1 MTQHYPKTLKGYY
14 HLKKLNTK
22 PNAKGEE
29 KKDYKGVLPAAWN
42 KVGGNPKFL
51 QDLEF
56 KKDGK
61 GTAVLTGSINNLT
74 VIDFDKM
81 VIYIKL
87 THMYPW
93 LMETLVIKTRKGY
106 HLYFEH
112 VTELL
117 NRDNVFEEHEGVDI
131 RNDGGQVPGL
141 HTSYPMLD
149 GKIIEYKI
157 EVDKPIKKL
166 TAEQVTVLVGML
178 KPKKPKPPPKAK
190 SPNASNVDLDELEQ
204 VADLITIK
212 HLDDRTD
219 WLKIVMACASSGLY
233 DLSVKLSSK
242 SDKFE
247 QAEHDALY
255 HSYTDRNIT
264 VGTLHHYAKLSQPE
278 AYYKLLKF
286 PALTGTDENLCQ
298 IFMRLYADNL
308 VSKFISVKH
317 RALYLY
323 HNERWTMDCNKCYV
337 LKNNMRK
344 QLQKYVGDRVQGVR
358 QKLLSTTDDD
368 EAEKYKEVLKAYL
381 KVELKV
387 MSKKTIDNAAD
398 LVLQVLSATDF
409 NSVEFDV
416 GKDQLFNLN
425 FRNGVYELETKVFR
439 PRHKKDYVTKFLDWD
454 YGDQRDQAKMEEVLD
469 FYRKIQPDPVQRKF
483 SIGWMAQCLNGSTA
497 REEFKVNVGRGANGK
512 TTEFTIHSTAFDIY
526 CFSLATNTFQEG
538 NEKRHKQVIHLIQ
551 KPIRFA
557 SVEELPKKKLDE
569 TFLKAL
575 VSGKNINCEI
585 MFGTSDEHNT
595 QAKITT
601 CSNNDINIDG
611 DDAVFR
617 RALQQQYNST
627 FKDDV
632 EDDPQKHIYH
642 KDRDLVNL
650 FDDDEYKLAYLH
662 VLLDH
667 YDDYSAPKLNRDLFK
682 ETAQQYD
689 EFAMLLEQHYEVT
702 KNPDD
707 LVSKQDF
714 HTTMKQSKNMS
725 WRTVLT
731 EAKRMGLEYNK
742 NKMRDGVR
750 GVFVGLVPREEEE
763 EEGDDYSKHL

>member
-1 MTQHYPKTLKGYY
+1 MMTQHYPKTLKGYY
-14 HLKKLNTK
+14 HLKKLKTK

-93 LMETLVIKTRKGY
+93 LMETLIIKTRKGY

-112 VTELL
+112 VAELL
-117 NRDNVFEEHEGVDI
+117 NRDNVFEEYEGVDI

-141 HTSYPMLD
+141 HTTYPMLD

-204 VADLITIK
+204 VAGLITIK

-278 AYYKLLKF
+278 AYYKLLKY
-286 PALTGTDENLCQ
+286 PPLTGTDGNLCE
-298 IFMRLYADNL
+298 IFMRLFSENL
-308 VSKFISVKH
+308 VLKVLKDELE
-317 RALYLY
+317 LYMY
-323 HNERWTMDCNKCYV
+323 HNQQWRMDNKRHTL
-337 LKNNMRK
+337 LKKLIRVE
-344 QLQKYVGDRVQGVR
+344 LTKYVGDRIHAVR
-358 QKLLSTTDDD
+358 QQLITMDEDEVAKLN
-368 EAEKYKEVLKAYL
+368 EVLKAYQ

-387 MSKKTIDNAAD
+387 MSKKVIDNVSDFVIQD
-398 LVLQVLSATDF
+398 LSDDDF
-409 NSVEFDV
+409 SHIEFDIN
-416 GKDQLFNLN
+416 KDQLFNLN
-425 FRNGVYELETKVFR
+425 FRNGLYELETKVFR

-454 YGDQRDQAKMEEVLD
+454 YSDQCDQAKMDKVLD
-469 FYRKIQPDPVQRKF
+469 FYHKIQPDPVQRKF

-497 REEFKVNVGRGANGK
+497 REEFKVNVGQGSNGK
-512 TTEFTIHSTAFDIY
+512 TTEFSIHAMVFPIYSFTLSDKTFEKGFD
-526 CFSLATNTFQEG
+526 
-538 NEKRHKQVIHLIQ
+538 KRHKQIIHLV
-551 KPIRFA
+551 KGPIRFA
-557 SVEELPKKKLDE
+557 AVEELPKTKLDE
-569 TFLKAL
+569 GFLKQI
-575 VSGKNINCEI
+575 VTGKGINCEI
-585 MFGTSDEHNT
+585 MYGTSVKRNT
-595 QAKITT
+595 QAKIAT

-632 EDDPQKHIYH
+632 DDDPEKHIYR
-642 KDRDLVNL
+642 KDRDLDNL
-650 FDDDEYKLAYLH
+650 FNNDEYKLAYLH